1 MTETGLGDCPPNYVD
16 QFKKVSKI
24 FLIEFLAFQTWKR
37 PFGYLLRLHQ
47 HSNETFKEFVTRF
60 YREKITIENPIE
72 DMVYATLYQ
81 GISPEEPLMRKLA
94 RKQPIT
100 MQGLVDK
107 EE

>member
-1 MTETGLGDCPPNYVD
+1 
-16 QFKKVSKI
+16 
-24 FLIEFLAFQTWKR
+24 
-37 PFGYLLRLHQ
+37 
-47 HSNETFKEFVTRF
+47 VTRF